1 MRETKLLFCG
11 DVCFSHQCFRDPKT
25 SVPDHAVSILSGMMP
40 ILDGA
45 DKVIMNLETPLA
57 PAGVGAPI
65 RKSGPNLIS
74 DPAWVSFLEA
84 AGCGL
89 AVMANNHTGDYG
101 DDALAFTTGLLSE
114 HSIPYIGAG
123 SDIDEAYSAYR
134 FTSDGT
140 SISIIAVCENEFG
153 TAGKNSAGTAGYDPD
168 LIGGKI
174 AEEKLVSD
182 KVIVVFHGGCEHD
195 PVPSPGCRARYRNLV
210 RLGADAVIA
219 GHTHCMQGYEYF
231 LGCPIVYSMGNFLF
245 KWSSIQDEP
254 WYRGYIAELSIGDKL
269 TVRPI
274 PYRFETDGSKLH
286 PLTGEELKK
295 TLAYIEKLSLI
306 IPDTDELLRLYDGWC
321 TISGLSYIKGLVAKD
336 EYFSAERSPDGIAG
350 LRNLLSC
357 ESHNELM
364 RRTLELAFTG
374 RLGEAKEIA
383 AEIRELQKVP
393 T

>member
-11 DVCFSHQCFRDPKT
+11 DVCFRHQKNRGPG
-25 SVPDHAVSILSGMMP
+25 HAASILSELETV
-40 ILDGA
+40 LDSA
-45 DKVIMNLETPLA
+45 DKVIINLETPLA
-57 PAGVGAPI
+57 PDGVGAPI
-65 RKSGPNLIS
+65 TKSGPALIS
-74 DPAWVSFLEA
+74 DPSWVDFLEE

-101 DDALAFTTGLLSE
+101 EDALSYTTELLTG

-134 FTSDGT
+134 FTSNGT
-140 SISIIAVCENEFG
+140 SVSIIAVCENEFG
-153 TAGKNSAGTAGYDPD
+153 TAGKSSAGTAGYAPER
-168 LIGGKI
+168 IGSKI

-182 KVIVVFHGGCEHD
+182 KVIVVFHGGCENN

-219 GHTHCMQGYEYF
+219 GHTHCIQGYEYF
-231 LGCPIVYSMGNFLF
+231 QGCPIVYSMGNFLF
-245 KWSSIQDEP
+245 KWSSIEEEP
-254 WYRGYIAELSIGDKL
+254 WYRGYIAELSIGDRL

-274 PYRFETDGSKLH
+274 PYRFDTDGSKIH
-286 PLTGEELKK
+286 PLAGDKLEK
-295 TLAYIEKLSLI
+295 TLAYIEKLSLL
-306 IPDTDELLRLYDGWC
+306 IPDTDELQRLYDGWC
-321 TISGLSYIKGLVAKD
+321 TISGLSYIKRLVAKD
-336 EYFSAERSPDGIAG
+336 EYFSAQRAPDEIVH
-350 LRNLLSC
+350 LKNLLSC

-374 RLGEAKEIA
+374 KLGEAKEIA
-383 AEIRELQKVP
+383 AEIRELQKIP